1 MVRSVP
7 WWILRYHPNVAKL
20 WLTSTFVSS
29 TFSSL
34 KLKENKKWLFATNAT
49 AQPDAWIILTGW
61 HFTFNIAKFQLNRM
75 KVNGCL
81 WGGFYHSKVGWVW
94 GGVGAMITGGGRG
107 QVELIQTEVMSESFT
122 TQLFLS
128 LEIILTPR
136 STQVCWTYS
145 LKLLDGYS
153 KKFRWIS
160 VRGGRIPLNSI
171 WRLPYPWQG

>member
-7 WWILRYHPNVAKL
+7 WWILRYDPNVAKL

-75 KVNGCL
+75 KVSGCL
-81 WGGFYHSKVGWVW
+81 WGGFYHSKVGWVR
-94 GGVGAMITGGGRG
+94 GGRG
-107 QVELIQTEVMSESFT
+107 RNDHRGRERASWTCTNRSHEWKLHNTVVS
-122 TQLFLS
+122 LS
-128 LEIILTPR
+128 WDYLNTKVY
-136 STQVCWTYS
+136 ST
-145 LKLLDGYS
+145 LLNVFS
-153 KKFRWIS
+153 KTAWWI
-160 VRGGRIPLNSI
+160 
-171 WRLPYPWQG
+171 